1 MPMEVLYSQPYL
13 QTELATPSDF
23 PQAIDVLIAGHQYV
37 VNTSFEPYRR
47 DAFRHRSIQPQRE
60 SIDLT
65 NIPGEGTVNTEGL
78 WRRAAE
84 DWHFGAGQPYQDRK
98 GSVDAR
104 FEESKGIDPW
114 MQWQCQL
121 LNDTVQVFPLTG
133 TAQIINAGG
142 TVWIAD
148 FAANTI
154 TFGTTASGYSPMTTQ
169 TWPFGTLTKM
179 ATDGNTVW
187 FATNGASD
195 GIYSTPF
202 DGSTAIPI
210 SGITQYVTSGNFDG
224 VWWVGERLM
233 ATTGP
238 IVYNIIASGSP
249 PTALWT
255 HPSPTW
261 RWTDMCAGS
270 SQIYLSGNIPGP
282 TSAAAST
289 VFRSTIEPTGTAL
302 TIPVQA
308 LPMEAGEYVVSL
320 YGYLNYV
327 FLGTNLGVRM
337 CRTLAAYDP
346 TGNQGDLE
354 AGPLLPGLF
363 PPGPV
368 SQPVQCLI
376 GNNRFMYFGWSNY
389 DSQSTGLGRMDLST
403 FIDTQAPAFT
413 SDLMVTNPPG
423 GTQGLVTSMAWDATA
438 NAPVFVVAGS
448 GVWTDAGF
456 PVTSGYIDSGQIG
469 YGISDDKILWAGDIG
484 TVSPQAGQISMSI
497 AADASTDNTL
507 TLVGSQ
513 PAGGTPNQSPFAIS
527 QIRGELFKVRMT
539 LTKDPNTGASP
550 IMHRW
555 TLKAL
560 PAITAGTT
568 ISAVLLLYAT
578 VSNRGG
584 DSYLNAY
591 AEYQYLYNLRTTQT
605 VVEYQEGPFSAM
617 CVIDELDWLP
627 FKEHDADPQGGFIG
641 DLIVYLKT
649 VDIGA

>member
-1 MPMEVLYSQPYL
+1 MPMEVLYDQPYL
-13 QTELATPSDF
+13 ITEVNPPSGF
-23 PQAIDVLIAGHQYV
+23 PQAIDVLIGGRQYV

-104 FEESKGIDPW
+104 FEESKGINPW

-121 LNDTVQVFPLTG
+121 LNDTTQVLPL
-133 TAQIINAGG
+133 AGDG
-142 TVWIAD
+142 QVMQSGDYLTIFD
-148 FAANTI
+148 FTANTVTWTSDLR
-154 TFGTTASGYSPMTTQ
+154 TFTPPASFPATIGN
-169 TWPFGTLTKM
+169 M
-179 ATDGNTVW
+179 ATDGYDIW
-187 FATNGASD
+187 FASGGGD
-195 GIYSTPF
+195 GIYTTLT
-202 DGSTAIPI
+202 GGATA
-210 SGITQYVTSGNFDG
+210 ITQYVTSGSFDG
-224 VWWVGERLM
+224 VYWVGERLM
-233 ATTGP
+233 ATDGP
-238 IVYNIIASGSP
+238 NVYNIIAGGSP

-255 HPSPTW
+255 HPNPNW
-261 RWTDMCAGS
+261 QWTAMSAGS
-270 SQIYLSGNIPGP
+270 SQIYMTGYDQTSGAG
-282 TSAAAST
+282 S
-289 VFRSTIEPTGTAL
+289 VVYRSTIEATGTAL

-308 LPMEAGEYVVSL
+308 LPMEAGEYVTSL
-320 YGYLNYV
+320 YGYLNFM

-354 AGPLLPGLF
+354 AGPLEPGLF

-368 SQPVQCLI
+368 SQPVHSMV
-376 GNNRFMYFGWSNY
+376 GNNRFMYFGWTNY
-389 DSQSTGLGRMDLST
+389 DSVSTGIGRMDLST

-413 SDLMVTNPPG
+413 SDLMVTG
-423 GTQGLVTSMAWDATA
+423 QGQITSLDWSPITNSPVMAVD
-438 NAPVFVVAGS
+438 GL
-448 GVWTDAGF
+448 GVYVDSGF
-456 PVTSGYIDSGQIG
+456 PVPSGYIDSGSIG

-484 TVSPQAGQISMSI
+484 TVSPQAGTVSMSI
-497 AADASTDNTL
+497 AADTGDGSL

-513 PAGGTPNQSPFAIS
+513 PAGGTPNQSPFPIG
-527 QIRGELFKVRMT
+527 QIRGELFTVRMT
-539 LTKDPNTGASP
+539 LTSQNNVSP

-568 ISAVLLLYAT
+568 ISAVLLLYET
-578 VSNRGG
+578 VANRGG
-584 DSYLNAY
+584 DAYFNAY
-591 AEYQYLYNLRTTQT
+591 AEYQYLYNMRTTQT

-627 FKEHDADPQGGFIG
+627 FKEHDASTQGGFIG
-641 DLIVYLKT
+641 DLIVYMKT